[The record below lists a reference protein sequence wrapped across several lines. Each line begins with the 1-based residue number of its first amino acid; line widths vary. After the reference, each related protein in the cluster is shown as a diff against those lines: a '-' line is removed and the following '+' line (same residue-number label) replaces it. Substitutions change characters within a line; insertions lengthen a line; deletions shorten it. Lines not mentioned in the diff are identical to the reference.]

1 MGSRCIIKALLGIGL
16 LTGTLAPPATA
27 ALPVITSRGKNYV
40 PLSSMAPYYT
50 MQVSEPARNRVRLQN
65 RWYTLDFE
73 TNSRRCRVNG
83 TLMWLNRPTRRISGK
98 WAVEKVDFYQ
108 VIDPAL
114 RPYAFLAKA
123 GSKMV
128 VLDPGHGGR
137 DNGAVSPRRV
147 FEKLLTLDIAKRVR
161 NRLQTRGIT
170 VKLTRESDR
179 ALSLSGRCKKAAGW
193 NADVFVSLHA
203 DSAGKAKSAKGAG
216 TFVLSLP
223 GCYSTGS
230 YGRGKPPSTAYEGN
244 RFNAANTALGYRI
257 QQNLVKNTGQTDRGV
272 KRARFQV
279 LREAPCPAALVEV
292 AFLSNPKEEAMLIDP
307 AKREQIAHGIADGIA
322 AYLYDVE
329 RGREMK

>member
-16 LTGTLAPPATA
+16 LTGTLASPASA

-40 PLSSMAPYYT
+40 PLSSIASYYS
-50 MQVSEPARNRVRLQN
+50 MQLSEPARNRVHLQN

-73 TNSRRCRVNG
+73 TDSRRCWISG
-83 TLMWLNRPTRRISGK
+83 TLMWLNRPIRRINGQ
-98 WAVEKVDFYQ
+98 WAVEKVDFDK
-108 VIDPAL
+108 VIDPSI
-114 RPYAFLAKA
+114 RPYSFLAKA
-123 GSKMV
+123 GSKII

-147 FEKLLTLDIAKRVR
+147 FEKLLALDLSKRVR
-161 NRLQTRGIT
+161 SRLQARGIT
-170 VKLTRESDR
+170 VRLTRESDR
-179 ALSLSGRCKKAAGW
+179 TLSLAGRCKKAADW

-230 YGRGKPPSTAYEGN
+230 YGKGKPPATAYEGN

-257 QQNLVKNTGQTDRGV
+257 QQNLIKNTGQTDRGV